1 MATTHF
7 TEHFYYVRDK
17 PPRSFKPYP
26 YPPSIM
32 VKHALWYLPDADLFI
47 TVRSILFGL
56 HHSHFVPESSYFQS
70 IMDEI
75 EPCRTAARGSN
86 PSLPIAFNGL
96 ECSLFTAFLH
106 LLYYP
111 DNFQANEYGWYK
123 LKSLARD
130 WKFPRIAARAFQ
142 ELEIIERR
150 RRTYVLAPPFLPNLT
165 EEIVKRQ
172 RDYWRSKH
180 QFTPISEYLGEEI
193 WDVTSDDS
201 V

>member
-1 MATTHF
+1 
-7 TEHFYYVRDK
+7 
-17 PPRSFKPYP
+17 
-26 YPPSIM
+26 
-32 VKHALWYLPDADLFI
+32 
-47 TVRSILFGL
+47 
-56 HHSHFVPESSYFQS
+56 
-70 IMDEI
+70 MDEI
-75 EPCRTAARGSN
+75 EPCQTAARGSN

-111 DNFQANEYGWYK
+111 NNFQANRYGWYK

-130 WKFPRIAARAFQ
+130 WKFSRIAVRAFQ

-150 RRTYVLAPPFLPNLT
+150 RRTYALAPLFLPTLT
-165 EEIVKRQ
+165 EEIVKCQ
-172 RDYWRSKH
+172 HDYWRSKH
-180 QFTPISEYLGEEI
+180 QFTPISEDLSEET